1 MKRFVCKA
9 LIMAVAFLLLIG
21 SAAATYGGGKPVVRT
36 NKQTSTVII
45 GDSRIVQ
52 MYQVGYKSFSTI
64 AVAGGMYSLNN
75 EYMIQSKKYAN
86 SLNKTAKKEKA
97 SSRHTVIKQS
107 VKDALKKHK
116 KCRVIILATIN
127 ECKNIYTGSKDFP
140 KKQSKATAKFAK
152 SIADMKV
159 KKGGKVYKPKVYVIK
174 SPKAINKG
182 IGKKHAK
189 KDVDK
194 YNKAVKKYAKKYKY
208 TFVKVREP
216 KKKEFSKDGIHF
228 KAKKSG
234 YNKYLWKKFKS
245 LKF

>member
-1 MKRFVCKA
+1 MKRSFSKV
-9 LIMAVAFLLLIG
+9 LILLVAFLMLMG
-21 SAAATYGGGKPVVRT
+21 SAVGTYAGVKPVVRT

-52 MYQVGYKSFSTI
+52 MYQIGYDSYSTI
-64 AVAGGMYSLNN
+64 AVAGGMYSLDNK
-75 EYMIQSKKYAN
+75 YTIPSKKYAN
-86 SLNKTAKKEKA
+86 YLNKTAKKEKA
-97 SSRHTVIKQS
+97 SSRHAVIKKS

-116 KCRVIILATIN
+116 KCRVIIMATVN
-127 ECKNIYTGSKDFP
+127 ECKNKYTDSKNFP
-140 KKQSKATAKFAK
+140 KKQSKAIAKFAK
-152 SIADMKV
+152 SIVDMKV
-159 KKGGKVYKPKVYVIK
+159 KKGGKVYRPKVYVIK

-194 YNKAVKKYAKKYKY
+194 YNKAVKKCAKKYKFI
-208 TFVKVREP
+208 FVKVREP